1 MTRDQPKCIAL
12 IGARGCGKT
21 TVGRILAR
29 LLGGE
34 CVDTDELVA
43 QRAGRSIA
51 EVFAAEGEACFRRR
65 ESEVIHEVVQSPPAV
80 ISVGGGAVLH
90 QQNLDALRAAAIL
103 VWLTAPAEV
112 LWQRIST
119 DPATASLRPPLTDQS
134 GIEEVRGLLA
144 ERTPYYL
151 RAADFQI
158 ETVDREPREIA
169 GEIVRRVRPP
179 GVMDGRTNAQGRRC

>member
-1 MTRDQPKCIAL
+1 MTKDQPECIAL

-51 EVFAAEGEACFRRR
+51 ELFEAEGEAGFRKR
-65 ESEVIHEVVQSPPAV
+65 ESQAVRETLSKPPAV

-90 QQNLDALRAAAIL
+90 QQNVDALRAVAML

-112 LWQRIST
+112 LHQRIST
-119 DPATASLRPPLTDQS
+119 DPATHHSRPPLTQQS
-134 GIEEVRGLLA
+134 GIEEVRKLLA
-144 ERTPYYL
+144 ERSPLYQ
-151 RAADFQI
+151 RASDFQI
-158 ETVDREPREIA
+158 DTVDREPREIA
-169 GEIVRRVRPP
+169 EEIVRSVRPQLP
-179 GVMDGRTNAQGRRC
+179 C

>member
-1 MTRDQPKCIAL
+1 MTTDRPKSIAL

-51 EVFAAEGEACFRRR
+51 EVFANEGEGGFRRR
-65 ESEVIHEVVQSPPAV
+65 ESEAIREVVAKPPAV
-80 ISVGGGAVLH
+80 ISVGGGVVLH
-90 QQNLDALRAAAIL
+90 QENIDALRTIAVF
-103 VWLTAPAEV
+103 VWLSAPAEV

-119 DPATASLRPPLTDQS
+119 DPATASSRPSLTDQS
-134 GIEEVRGLLA
+134 GVEEVRRLLD
-144 ERTPYYL
+144 ERSPLYQ
-151 RAADFQI
+151 RASDFKIDTAD
-158 ETVDREPREIA
+158 RGPREIA
-169 GEIVRRVRPP
+169 AEIVRRARPSSSSEAK
-179 GVMDGRTNAQGRRC
+179 G

>member
-1 MTRDQPKCIAL
+1 
-12 IGARGCGKT
+12 
-21 TVGRILAR
+21 
-29 LLGGE
+29 
-34 CVDTDELVA
+34 
-43 QRAGRSIA
+43 
-51 EVFAAEGEACFRRR
+51 
-65 ESEVIHEVVQSPPAV
+65 
-80 ISVGGGAVLH
+80 VLH